1 MGILVDNRWEWKF
14 QWRRNLFDHE
24 VDMAVAF
31 MADIA
36 EFQIQPASRDLLL
49 WGLDTGGPYST
60 KAAYSF
66 LKDDDNQVTEDS
78 DFKSIWNL
86 KIPPRASAFSWR
98 LFKNRIP
105 TKVNLRRRHVELPSY
120 NCPLCDEEEETAGH
134 ILYSCIKT
142 RTLWWETMSWVNRW
156 QNLSTNTLFQYIA
169 QLGHMVKR
177 NCSLLLIK
185 KQTLTHSLTHSFTLS
200 LSLFLCK

>member
-1 MGILVDNRWEWKF
+1 MGDGSRLKFWKDKWREGDLSLKDKYPSLYNVSTQQNHLINSMGILVDNRWEWKF
-14 QWRRNLFDHE
+14 QWRRNLFDQE
-24 VDMAVAF
+24 VDMAAAF

-66 LKDDDNQVTEDS
+66 LKDGDSQVTEDS

-120 NCPLCDEEEETAGH
+120 NCPLCDEEEETVGH
-134 ILYSCIKT
+134 
-142 RTLWWETMSWVNRW
+142 VN
-156 QNLSTNTLFQYIA
+156 N
-169 QLGHMVKR
+169 V
-177 NCSLLLIK
+177 C
-185 KQTLTHSLTHSFTLS
+185 
-200 LSLFLCK
+200 